1 MHQSSPSPP
10 NTPFWPNAARLPEQ
24 HNDRFPVE
32 AVRPWLLIGLCGLL
46 LFLGLYTW
54 LEHRAAKRIIYFTAN
69 GTLAAIRADGKP
81 APSLVLPNARFIGPV
96 WWAPQGGR
104 FAVIAESSSGIEVVI
119 SDGMAAQTL
128 RIPLVDPRS
137 RDAQLQ
143 WAPSG
148 NYLAVVSR
156 SQTDPPAELQI
167 VDVGRARVVAVPLL
181 PDTLAN
187 SMWHPRQNE
196 LLITAAH
203 DTNTFALWRVNPE
216 GQAQLFAPDD
226 GQSIRSQGA
235 WSPDGRRI
243 VYIGAMSDDSAQQ
256 VIVANADGTEPRVLV
271 AEGLNMLPVWPPRG
285 DYIFFT
291 QYNNQQYQLYRVRI
305 NGQGLTLIGQGLPP
319 EKIVNDPSSA
329 IAWAP
334 DHSRMLFQS
343 FDASTNTFSIW
354 VADYDGG
361 NPLRIT
367 SNAGSEPLRVIWSS
381 TSRGLLIADGERMSF
396 RWLNRE
402 EAEPWPS
409 GKLPSW
415 EP

>member
-1 MHQSSPSPP
+1 MHQSSHSPP
-10 NTPFWPNAARLPEQ
+10 NTSFWPNATRLPEQ

-69 GTLAAIRADGKP
+69 GTLAAMRADGKP
-81 APSLVLPNARFIGPV
+81 APPLVLPDARFIGPV

-104 FAVIAESSSGIEVVI
+104 FAVIAKSSSGIEIVI
-119 SDGMAAQTL
+119 SDGMAAQAV
-128 RIPLVDPRS
+128 RIPLVDPVS
-137 RDAQLQ
+137 GFAQLQ

-156 SQTDPPAELQI
+156 DQTAHPLQI
-167 VDVGRARVVAVPLL
+167 VDVGRARVVTVPLV

-187 SMWHPRQNE
+187 AIWHPRQNE
-196 LLITAAH
+196 LLITAAN
-203 DTNTFALWRVNPE
+203 DTGDLALWRVNLE

-226 GQSIRSQGA
+226 GQNIRRQGA

-243 VYIGAMSDDSAQQ
+243 VYIGATSIDSAQQ

-271 AEGLNMLPVWPPRG
+271 AEGLNMLPVWSPRS

-291 QYNNQQYQLYRVRI
+291 QYDGQQYQLYRIRI
-305 NGQGLTLIGQGLPP
+305 NGQGLTLIGRSLPP

-343 FDASTNTFSIW
+343 FDASASTFSIW

-367 SNAGSEPLRVIWSS
+367 SNAGIKPLRVIWSS

-402 EAEPWPS
+402 AAEPWPHGS
-409 GKLPSW
+409 WPSW